1 MTRPDAGPDDASHAE
16 AHDDTPEDSHAD
28 AGPEDE
34 GQGEDA
40 SASEWRLVGLWPA
53 RPPEREVAAL
63 RDVVAATGARVGAGR
78 WLGGSAGY
86 AYELGVRSGDPGA
99 VRAAARLS
107 SPASGADGPDLC
119 LCPEALDARGGRLLV
134 VLDVDSTLIE
144 DEVIEL
150 IADHAGTRAEVAAV
164 TEAAMRGELDFAES
178 LRARVA
184 TLQGVPSDALR
195 EVTTRIR
202 FTPGART
209 LVAVLH
215 ARGHRVGVVSG
226 GFAEVVDPLAA
237 ALDLDHAHANR
248 FEIAQDALTGR
259 VDGQI
264 VDRSVKADMLR
275 HYATSDGIPLTRT
288 VAVGDGANDLDMLA
302 AAGLGVAFCAKPA
315 VRKEADTTLSLR
327 RLDALLYFL
336 GLTDEDIEGAL
347 AGTGVVRGQ

>member
-1 MTRPDAGPDDASHAE
+1 MTEPGQEVDGAADLRLVALWPLRPSEGDLAVL
-16 AHDDTPEDSHAD
+16 AD
-28 AGPEDE
+28 A
-34 GQGEDA
+34 
-40 SASEWRLVGLWPA
+40 
-53 RPPEREVAAL
+53 
-63 RDVVAATGARVGAGR
+63 VAATGARVTTSR
-78 WLGGSAGY
+78 WLGEAAGY
-86 AYELGVRSGDPGA
+86 AYEVSLRGGDRDAVRS
-99 VRAAARLS
+99 AARSALS
-107 SPASGADGPDLC
+107 GRGVASQDVCVRPAL
-119 LCPEALDARGGRLLV
+119 LDARQARLLV

-184 TLQGVPSDALR
+184 TLEGVPSAALQ
-195 EVTTRIR
+195 EVGTRIQY
-202 FTPGART
+202 TPGARA
-209 LVAVLH
+209 LVAVLQ

-226 GFAEVVDPLAA
+226 GFAEVVGPIARDLA
-237 ALDLDHAHANR
+237 LDHAHANR
-248 FEIAQDALTGR
+248 FEIARGALTGR

-275 HYATSDGIPLTRT
+275 AFAAADGIPLDLT

-315 VRKEADTTLSLR
+315 VRRQADTTLSLR

-336 GLTDEDIEGAL
+336 GLTDEDIAAAL
-347 AGTGVVRGQ
+347 AGTGVTPGQ